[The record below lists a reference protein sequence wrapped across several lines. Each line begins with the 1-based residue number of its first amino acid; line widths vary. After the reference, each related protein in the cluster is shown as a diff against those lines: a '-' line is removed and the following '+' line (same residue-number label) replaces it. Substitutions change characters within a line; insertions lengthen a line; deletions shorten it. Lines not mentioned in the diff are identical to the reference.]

1 MKSQWYLTRPICK
14 AYGFDVVSLDTLEEM
29 EAVAD
34 MCEENKNLFGWF
46 IHIGGVASTS
56 KSKTDWY
63 WVNSNEKVS
72 YDMLWQ
78 NGQPDFSGSN
88 EWCLTLEKSSKF
100 KFNDIPCHGSW
111 EEKFICEASTKFTI
125 DLKNEQIPKIE

>member
-14 AYGFDVVSLDTLEEM
+14 AYGFDIVSLDTVEEM
-29 EAVAD
+29 EAVAA
-34 MCEENKNLFGWF
+34 MCEENKDLFGWY

-63 WVNSNEKVS
+63 WVNSNRKVS
-72 YDMLWQ
+72 YAMSWQ

-88 EWCLTLEKSSKF
+88 EWCLTLGKSSKF
-100 KFNDIPCHGSW
+100 MFNDIPCHGSW
-111 EEKFICEASTKFTI
+111 EEKFICESSTEVSL
-125 DLKNEQIPKIE
+125 DVKNKVTQVIE